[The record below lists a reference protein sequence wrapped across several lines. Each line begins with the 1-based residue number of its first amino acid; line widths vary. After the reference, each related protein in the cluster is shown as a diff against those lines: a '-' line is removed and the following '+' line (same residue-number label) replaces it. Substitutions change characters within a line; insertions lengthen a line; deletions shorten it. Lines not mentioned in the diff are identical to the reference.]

1 LGGAE
6 VGAGEGADLGEGC
19 VGLGEGGGEEVE
31 DVPELGPDLERDVDA
46 GGAGSIG
53 EAGGVGEED
62 LVVADVDEERGEA
75 AVIGE
80 EGGEAGVAAVVLADV
95 VAGDG
100 IEQGRSEPG
109 VDGGAVLDAL
119 AAEGEVGEGREED
132 GGGGQRVAS
141 VAEGV
146 EDGEGEAAA
155 RGVADAGAW
164 SRRCATSRRS
174 PRLIAPHDPFDSWP
188 GVAL

>member
-1 LGGAE
+1 
-6 VGAGEGADLGEGC
+6 
-19 VGLGEGGGEEVE
+19 
-31 DVPELGPDLERDVDA
+31 
-46 GGAGSIG
+46 
-53 EAGGVGEED
+53 
-62 LVVADVDEERGEA
+62 
-75 AVIGE
+75 
-80 EGGEAGVAAVVLADV
+80 VLADV

-109 VDGGAVLDAL
+109 VDGGAILDAL

-132 GGGGQRVAS
+132 GGGGQ

-164 SRRCATSRRS
+164 SRRCATSSLEKSPASGIPAARS
-174 PRLIAPHDPFDSWP
+174 QLE
-188 GVAL
+188 GV